1 MGVSGGNSETKMVCD
16 TGVIVYKNRDGEASK
31 RGDVKKP
38 SDALR
43 HVCGVTK
50 GYLVLGYTSAAEG
63 KVMSINSKGKLC
75 DDKNIF
81 KEIRDGVATPV
92 CS

>member
-1 MGVSGGNSETKMVCD
+1 MGVSGGNSETKKVCD

-31 RGDVKKP
+31 RGDGKKP

-50 GYLVLGYTSAAEG
+50 GYLVLDTQVLQRA
-63 KVMSINSKGKLC
+63 
-75 DDKNIF
+75 
-81 KEIRDGVATPV
+81 R
-92 CS
+92 